1 MYLME
6 SDREAQRLEAKTDLK
21 KVRERLEL
29 VQLASGMRVLDAG
42 AGSGAIAKVMC
53 EMVAPTGEVI
63 ALEKSRRRVE
73 FISSRAKNER
83 LVNLKVVQADV
94 YSPPLQTN
102 TFDMV
107 WCEFVFEYLNEP
119 ARAARALAELVSPGG
134 KLVLADLDGN
144 GTFHYP
150 FPQHVAEKLEAVLKA
165 LRPNFDPF
173 AGRKLYYWLRKA
185 GLEEI
190 RVHMLPYHFYP
201 GAAGP
206 KEIDHWRIKFET
218 IRPLAAAAVGGA
230 EVFDEWVCSYLEMLQ
245 DPDRFSYSILFLAEG
260 RKPEC
265 VTND

>member
-21 KVRERLEL
+21 QVRERLEL

-42 AGSGAIAKVMC
+42 AGSGAIARVMC
-53 EMVAPTGEVI
+53 EMVAPTGEVV

-73 FISSRAKNER
+73 FISSRAKNEK
-83 LVNLKVVQADV
+83 LVNLQVVQADV

-134 KLVLADLDGN
+134 RLVLADLDGN

-190 RVHMLPYHFYP
+190 RVHTIAGSFLPRCS
-201 GAAGP
+201 GA
-206 KEIDHWRIKFET
+206 
-218 IRPLAAAAVGGA
+218 
-230 EVFDEWVCSYLEMLQ
+230 
-245 DPDRFSYSILFLAEG
+245 
-260 RKPEC
+260 
-265 VTND
+265 